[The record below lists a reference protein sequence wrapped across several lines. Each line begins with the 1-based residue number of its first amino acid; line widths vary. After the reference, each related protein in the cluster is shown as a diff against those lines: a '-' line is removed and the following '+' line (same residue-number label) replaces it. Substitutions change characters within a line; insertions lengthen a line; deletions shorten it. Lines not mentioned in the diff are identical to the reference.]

1 MNCCSDEE
9 GRPTDM
15 LRNYLLAIVMF
26 TINHKIFSQ
35 LPSQPRMETP
45 KLHLFWFFASWPP
58 LYRRLDS
65 PALATSSRPGVWRQ
79 CAAVLRVVGVMT
91 LPLHSTRNCCSSSYR
106 PSFTLGSE
114 VHSAE
119 GEAAP
124 GEGRES
130 VVQRRTTIFRLITPQ
145 TWSTVTT
152 TMLIILLVAE
162 VKTESKAR
170 HTLVVSTLHEE

>member
-1 MNCCSDEE
+1 MDEE

-79 CAAVLRVVGVMT
+79 CAAVLRVVGVRR
-91 LPLHSTRNCCSSSYR
+91 LPLHSTRNCSSSYR
-106 PSFTLGSE
+106 PSATLGSE

-124 GEGRES
+124 FTLTRRGEGERG
-130 VVQRRTTIFRLITPQ
+130 
-145 TWSTVTT
+145 
-152 TMLIILLVAE
+152 AE
-162 VKTESKAR
+162 EDNNLQAH
-170 HTLVVSTLHEE
+170 HTSNMVYCNHYYADHTAGC